1 MVALSFFI
9 DNFILLLY
17 NYVTFELAIKP
28 KIKKLWKEILIM
40 EKENINNYKKILGYI
55 EKIEILS
62 QYMSNKEILQMT
74 KEDFQEIKQI
84 QNELRAKRN
93 VKICISK

>member
-1 MVALSFFI
+1 
-9 DNFILLLY
+9 
-17 NYVTFELAIKP
+17 
-28 KIKKLWKEILIM
+28 M
-40 EKENINNYKKILGYI
+40 EKENIKNYKKILGYI

-84 QNELRAKRN
+84 QKELSTKRN